1 MKQYK
6 IKYLFDDVTRTYYMS
21 MFNESD
27 HNLSQED
34 ISYSART
41 ELAKFLRTEQ
51 FTIISII
58 EM

>member
-6 IKYLFDDVTRTYYMS
+6 IKYLFENVTGTYFMS
-21 MFNESD
+21 MFNEYD
-27 HNLSQED
+27 YNLSQKD

-41 ELAKFLRTEQ
+41 ELAKFLGTER
-51 FTIISII
+51 FTIISIT

>member
-6 IKYLFDDVTRTYYMS
+6 IKYLFDNVTGTYYMS

-27 HNLSQED
+27 YILSQND

-41 ELAKFLRTEQ
+41 ELAKFLGTEQ
-51 FTIISII
+51 FTIISIT
-58 EM
+58 EV